1 MKFEKIVEL
10 IKEYEEKNAAVQ
22 DIEATIKSCKS
33 NLKRFADTG
42 NKYIDVH
49 FAYDK
54 WESVYPR
61 YLYPSETVR
70 EAVIADLQK
79 HISELT
85 AHRDKHLARLL
96 DIKNILEKSEVDYVS
111 VDGITH
117 SINPED

>member
-10 IKEYEEKNAAVQ
+10 IKEYEEKDAAVK
-22 DIEATIKSCKS
+22 DIEATIRSCKS

-49 FAYDK
+49 FAHDN
-54 WESVYPR
+54 WESIYPK

-70 EAVIADLQK
+70 EAIIADIQK

-85 AHRDKHLARLL
+85 TRRDKHLTRLL
-96 DIKNILEKSEVDYVS
+96 DIKSILEKSEVDYVS
-111 VDGITH
+111 VDLET
-117 SINPED
+117 